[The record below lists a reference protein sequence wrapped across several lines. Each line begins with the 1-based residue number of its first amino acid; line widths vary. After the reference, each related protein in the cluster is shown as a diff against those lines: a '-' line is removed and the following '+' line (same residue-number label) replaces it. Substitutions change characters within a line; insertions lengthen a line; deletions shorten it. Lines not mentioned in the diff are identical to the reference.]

1 MFIKSQY
8 SYIGGK
14 ERMKVSRNPK
24 TKLDAQTDVPL
35 QVISENSTEEC
46 AVPAADGYS
55 SASSLEKRKKEAKKP
70 LYLKRV

>member
-24 TKLDAQTDVPL
+24 TKPDAQDAIHL
-35 QVISENSTEEC
+35 QVISENPNVEC
-46 AVPAADGYS
+46 TVIAAD
-55 SASSLEKRKKEAKKP
+55 SSLEKRKKEAEKP
-70 LYLKRV
+70 IYLKRI

>member
-8 SYIGGK
+8 AYIGGK

-24 TKLDAQTDVPL
+24 TKLNAQIDVPL

-46 AVPAADGYS
+46 TVTAADSHNSG
-55 SASSLEKRKKEAKKP
+55 SSLEKRKKEAKKP